1 MYITL
6 CPRELYTYFAQLNWF
21 EALEKT
27 YICLCKEANEWM
39 DVVEHATSSKAAL
52 NANAIPFVPDAVVN
66 ETMHISN
73 GSKAI
78 PSLLS
83 AHTDSLVPD
92 VNQPPNSS
100 MSSRS
105 EQWSANGP
113 ALQQRTAQ
121 PVIGTASDYMQ
132 VPTLQPAATA
142 AWCADPND
150 NQSYATALNE
160 ALTAMQLPN
169 TEIDRFGGDPIE
181 YTNFM
186 AAYNRP

>member
-105 EQWSANGP
+105 EQRSAIGKVSLSLVRLLITCKRPPCSLLPQLLGP
-113 ALQQRTAQ
+113 
-121 PVIGTASDYMQ
+121 
-132 VPTLQPAATA
+132 
-142 AWCADPND
+142 
-150 NQSYATALNE
+150 LN
-160 ALTAMQLPN
+160 LMITNHMQLPSKN
-169 TEIDRFGGDPIE
+169 CYATP
-181 YTNFM
+181 
-186 AAYNRP
+186 